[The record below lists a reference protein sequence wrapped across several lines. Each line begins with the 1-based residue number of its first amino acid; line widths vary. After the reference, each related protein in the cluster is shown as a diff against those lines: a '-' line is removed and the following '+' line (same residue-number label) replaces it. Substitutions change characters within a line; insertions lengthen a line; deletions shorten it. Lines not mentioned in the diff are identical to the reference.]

1 MAAVNLT
8 VPIEIKLPD
17 DWKEQFIERLKENGT
32 LVEVVRCK
40 NCTHLRNDKCDLGH
54 ANRDSEWFCKDGDE
68 RTDEVDDVIIKY
80 KEMIDAASDL
90 ITNAKISEVPD
101 YNYLSPPNWRAA
113 CPNHPTNG
121 GSGICHCVLG
131 TQPVY

>member
-17 DWKEQFIERLKENGT
+17 DWKEQLIERLKENGT

-40 NCTHLRNDKCDLGH
+40 NCTHLRNSKCDLGH
-54 ANRDSEWFCKDGDE
+54 ISRDSEWFCKDGDE
-68 RTDEVDDVIIKY
+68 RTGEVDDAIIKY
-80 KEMIDAASDL
+80 KEMIDAVSDL
-90 ITNAKISEVPD
+90 ITNTKIAEVPD
-101 YNYLSPPNWRAA
+101 YDYLFPQNWCAA
-113 CPNHPTNG
+113 CPNHPANG

-131 TQPVY
+131 TQTVY